1 MKKQL
6 LILSSLAI
14 AGNSFSQV
22 LLNEAFESGL
32 PGTWSKTTLATDGGW
47 KNGAAAALS
56 SSNYAFSTT
65 NATKFMGTNDDAC
78 NCNKSADRLISP
90 SMDFTN
96 PGNYRL
102 SADLYFQKGTYQGKT
117 EVGTIE
123 ISTDGGATWTVLRNL
138 TAVEDWRVESVDL
151 STYAGNSDVKISFL
165 YNDGTGWLF
174 GMGVDNVT
182 VFIPQP
188 DDAKLVSTSVNRYSL
203 INNNNTLSLNV
214 NNNGSNAITSLEVSW
229 NDGTAHTATIPV
241 NIAAGASANVNHTT
255 PVNYPTANTYDIDV
269 VISQVNGNADSNP
282 SDNTGST
289 IITTLSQSPVKKVI
303 IEEGTGTW
311 CGWCPRGAVAMDYME
326 ATYPDRF
333 IGIAVHN
340 GDPMTVSAYD
350 NGASFGGYPSANVDR
365 SMLDVGVSQASFVS
379 YYNARKDL
387 VVPVAVAGTATAS
400 GSAVT
405 VDVNAT
411 FYSNFPSANYRLGV
425 IVVEDGVTGTGSG
438 YNQVNYYANNANGA
452 MGGYESLPSPVP
464 AAQMVYNHVGR
475 ALLGGYNG
483 QSGSVPTSITDGQ
496 VVNYSFTYN
505 VPSTSNINN
514 MHGVAVVIDNATGE
528 IINANKIDFPA
539 GNSGLSVKDV
549 ETIDMTVFPN
559 PASEKLNVGFEA
571 KGGNYTIEITD
582 LQGRI
587 VVSEAFTNL
596 SGAQSIELNTSA
608 LKTGNYLISVAQ
620 EGASFTKMIAIK

>member
-14 AGNSFSQV
+14 AGNSFSQI
-22 LLNEAFESGL
+22 LMNEAFESGL
-32 PGTWSKTTLATDGGW
+32 PGTWSKTTLGTDGGW

-56 SSNYAFSTT
+56 SANYAFSTT

-90 SMDFTN
+90 SLDLTN
-96 PGNYRL
+96 PANYRL
-102 SADLYFQKGTYQGKT
+102 STDIFFQKGTYQGKT

-123 ISTDGGATWTVLRNL
+123 ISTDGGTTWTVLRNL
-138 TAVEDWRVESVDL
+138 TAVADWRSESIDL
-151 STYAGNSDVKISFL
+151 STYAGNNDVKISFL

-188 DDAKLVSTSVNRYSL
+188 DDVRLASVALNRYSL
-203 INNNNTLSLNV
+203 TNTNNTLSLNV
-214 NNNGSNAITSLEVSW
+214 SNNGSNAITSLEVSW

-241 NIAAGASANVNHTT
+241 NITAGSSANVNHTS
-255 PVNYPTANTYDIDV
+255 PVHYSSANTYDIDV
-269 VISQVNGNADSNP
+269 VITQVNGNTDPNP
-282 SDNTGST
+282 NDNTGNT
-289 IITTLSQSPVKKVI
+289 VITTLSQSPVKKVI

-311 CGWCPRGAVAMDYME
+311 CGWCPRGAIAMDYME

-350 NGASFGGYPSANVDR
+350 NGADFGGYPSANVDR
-365 SMLDVGVSQASFVS
+365 VLLDVGVSQASFVS
-379 YYNARKDL
+379 YYNERKDV
-387 VVPVAVAGTATAS
+387 VVPAAVAGTATAS

-411 FYSNFPSANYRLGV
+411 FYSNFPAANYRLGV
-425 IVVEDGVTGTGSG
+425 IVVEDEVTGTGSG
-438 YNQVNYYANNANGA
+438 YNQVNYYAGGGNGA
-452 MGGYESLPSPVP
+452 MGGYESLPNPVP

-475 ALLGGYNG
+475 ALLGGYSG

-505 VPSTSNINN
+505 VPATSNINN
-514 MHGVAVVIDNATGE
+514 MHGVAVLIDNATGE
-528 IINANKIDFPA
+528 IINANKINFSNN
-539 GNSGLSVKDV
+539 GGLGVKDV
-549 ETIDMTVFPN
+549 ETIDMVVFPN
-559 PASEKLNVGFEA
+559 PASDKLTVGFEA
-571 KGGNYTIEITD
+571 KGGSYMVEITD

-587 VVSEAFTNL
+587 VVSESFTNL
-596 SGAQSIELNTSA
+596 SGTQSVELNTSN

-620 EGASFTKMIAIK
+620 EGASFTKMISIK

>member
-90 SMDFTN
+90 SMDFTS